1 MIDKQNELEKKIFR
15 LQVFCITMVLVGGCL
30 LLMGFS
36 SDKKQK
42 FKEIDVERINIVE
55 KDGSLKMVISNKERQ
70 HPGIMDGKY
79 YKERE
84 GKRAAGMIF
93 FSTKGD
99 EIGGLIFDGNTG
111 EGQGG
116 SLTFDK
122 FRGDQT
128 IQFIHDENKDGNYFA
143 GLRMNDQNMPLNDFV
158 AKAEEIDKL
167 PTKEARDAAYKKM
180 RENGEAFVNR
190 LFIGKAWNKRS
201 LIQMS
206 DAKGNMRIEMSVEPD
221 GNPRLSFLDEN
232 GKVIYSLPEMVKAG
246 KK

>member
-1 MIDKQNELEKKIFR
+1 MIDKQKELEKKIFR
-15 LQVFCITMVLVGGCL
+15 LQAFCVIMVLVGGCL
-30 LLMGFS
+30 FLVGFS

-42 FKEIDVERINIVE
+42 FSEIDVERINVVE
-55 KDGSLKMVISNKERQ
+55 KDGSLKMVIANKERQ
-70 HPGIMDGKY
+70 HPGTMDGKY

-84 GKRAAGMIF
+84 GQRPAGMIF

-128 IQFIHDENKDGNYFA
+128 IQLTHQEDKDGNYFA
-143 GLRMNDQNMPLNDFV
+143 GIKMNDENMALTDRISKIE
-158 AKAEEIDKL
+158 AIEKL
-167 PTKEARDAAYKKM
+167 STKDEKNAAYKKM
-180 RENGEAFVNR
+180 QDSGEFLVNR
-190 LFIGKAWNKRS
+190 LFIGRGRNKS
-201 LIQMS
+201 STIELS
-206 DAKGNMRIEMSVEPD
+206 DAKGKSRIKISVEPN
-221 GNPRLSFLDEN
+221 GNPTLNFLDEN
-232 GKVIYSLPEMVKAG
+232 GKVIYSLPDDAKA